1 MRSRSSAGTVIL
13 GFWIA
18 ILACFFTADAV
29 FAARPPKP
37 APKASQASPPSPEVR
52 RALQIAQAQNLLRQA
67 KRAKMAGNASSA
79 QRLWLQAHSLDP
91 ALKKPEWLDEQ
102 PKVIRIAEQ
111 VTPRR
116 NMMAQVASMSYQAAK
131 PLLDDWLR
139 RFPDDMKVREYY
151 LMRSREA
158 QDRTQTM
165 RHQSILHP
173 ESIRSSV
180 PWWKY
185 LAIIVFGVLLIRES
199 FVFLAEWKERKN
211 GEPQRHK
218 DTKTS

>member
-1 MRSRSSAGTVIL
+1 MNVRSTFVH
-13 GFWIA
+13 A
-18 ILACFFTADAV
+18 IFRLIICTLVCLFMADAV
-29 FAARPPKP
+29 FAARPSKP
-37 APKASQASPPSPEVR
+37 APKASQASSPSPEVR
-52 RALQIAQAQNLLRQA
+52 RALQAAQAQNLLRQA
-67 KRAKMAGNASSA
+67 KRAKTAGNASSA

-91 ALKKPEWLDEQ
+91 ALQKPEWLDEQ
-102 PKVIRIAEQ
+102 PRFIKIAEQ
-111 VTPRR
+111 VTPLRK
-116 NMMAQVASMSYQAAK
+116 MMNQVASMSYQAAK

-151 LMRSREA
+151 LMRAREA
-158 QDRTQTM
+158 QDKTQTM

-173 ESIRSSV
+173 ESIRSSA

-185 LAIIVFGVLLIRES
+185 LAIIVFGVLLIREL
-199 FVFLAEWKERKN
+199 FVFLSEWKERKN